1 MASTVSRPGTL
12 ITSNSLSTECAAAT
26 AGASLLHA
34 SHQGAQNHK
43 IMSLPMTESTSK
55 RWPDNVT
62 RPSCCNSS
70 GIGAIDF
77 SNSEGAVTV
86 VEFCKSGEL
95 ETLTAVVSS
104 RD

>member
-55 RWPDNVT
+55 GWPDNVT
-62 RPSCCNSS
+62 
-70 GIGAIDF
+70 
-77 SNSEGAVTV
+77 
-86 VEFCKSGEL
+86 
-95 ETLTAVVSS
+95 
-104 RD
+104 